1 MSLNDEL
8 DSFGKIFRQRLTASG
23 KLVFRWV
30 VCDSV
35 DWANKTMDG
44 LGDNDLVFSDILLG
58 LSYAVKPV
66 KGTDCLIAI
75 VEGADRFASTSFL
88 VMADEVELIEFNG
101 GKNGGLAVVPELK
114 TQLEKLSK
122 RVDGLIDAINSPT
135 VVATPQDG
143 GTALLGL
150 LRAELA
156 KITDKESF
164 DKIEDTTIKH

>member
-1 MSLNDEL
+1 MSLNNEL
-8 DSFGKIFRQRLTASG
+8 NSFASIFRQRLNASG

-30 VCDSV
+30 ICDSV
-35 DWANKTMDG
+35 DWDNKTMNG
-44 LGDNDLVFSDILLG
+44 LGDDDLVFSDILLG
-58 LSYAVKPV
+58 LSYVVKPV

-75 VEGADRFASTSFL
+75 VEGASRFASTSFL

-122 RVDGLIDAINSPT
+122 RVDGLIDAVNSPN
-135 VVATPQDG
+135 VAATPQDG
-143 GTALLGL
+143 GAALLTL
-150 LRAELA
+150 LRGELA
-156 KITDKESF
+156 KITEKESF